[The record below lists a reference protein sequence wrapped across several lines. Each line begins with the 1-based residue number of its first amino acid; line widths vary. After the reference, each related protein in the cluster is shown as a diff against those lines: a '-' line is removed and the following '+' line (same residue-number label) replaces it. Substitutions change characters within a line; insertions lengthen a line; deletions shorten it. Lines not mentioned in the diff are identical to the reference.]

1 MQELFLYLKNPI
13 CFPDTARPKTRDF
26 IFLLGLYL
34 ISAMVLALFAYIV
47 CSIFSIT
54 HKHIGLPFEMK
65 ILIGV
70 ILAPVYEE
78 ILFRSLLRF
87 NKISLSLFL
96 ATVVI
101 FIVVFIL
108 KRNNT
113 FISLLSATLLVTITF
128 VSFWS
133 IKRISQFITSNFKY
147 FYYSSSILFGF
158 MHLMN
163 FTGDIRYIIAF
174 SIVLIAPQIIAG
186 IILGFIR
193 MKHGLIYSILFHMII
208 NLTILL

>member
-1 MQELFLYLKNPI
+1 MQELFLYVKNPV
-13 CFPDTARPKTRDF
+13 CFPDTVRPKTRDF

-34 ISAMVLALFAYIV
+34 ISAIVIALFAYIV
-47 CSIFSIT
+47 CSVFAIT
-54 HKHIGLPFEMK
+54 HKPVGLTFEMK

-70 ILAPVYEE
+70 LLAPVYEE

-96 ATVVI
+96 ATVVV
-101 FIVVFIL
+101 FLVVFIL

-113 FISLLSATLLVTITF
+113 VIFIFSALLLVTLTF
-128 VSFWS
+128 VSFWPM
-133 IKRISQFITSNFKY
+133 KRISHFITTNFKY
-147 FYYSSSILFGF
+147 FYYGSSILFGL

-174 SIVLIAPQIIAG
+174 SLILVAPQIVAG
-186 IILGFIR
+186 TILGYIR

-208 NLTILL
+208 NLTILV

>member
-1 MQELFLYLKNPI
+1 MQELFLYLKNPV
-13 CFPDTARPKTRDF
+13 CFPDTVRPKTRDF

-34 ISAMVLALFAYIV
+34 ISAIVLALFAYIV
-47 CSIFSIT
+47 CSVFAIT
-54 HKHIGLPFEMK
+54 HKPVGLAFEMK

-70 ILAPVYEE
+70 LLAPVYEE

-101 FIVVFIL
+101 FLVVFFL

-113 FISLLSATLLVTITF
+113 FILLFSAILLVILTF
-128 VSFWS
+128 VSFWTM
-133 IKRISQFITSNFKY
+133 KRISQFLTSNFKY
-147 FYYSSSILFGF
+147 FYYGSSVLFGL
-158 MHLMN
+158 MHLIN

-174 SIVLIAPQIIAG
+174 SLILVAPQIAAG

>member
-54 HKHIGLPFEMK
+54 HKHIGLPFEM
-65 ILIGV
+65 
-70 ILAPVYEE
+70 
-78 ILFRSLLRF
+78 
-87 NKISLSLFL
+87 
-96 ATVVI
+96 
-101 FIVVFIL
+101 
-108 KRNNT
+108 
-113 FISLLSATLLVTITF
+113 TITF